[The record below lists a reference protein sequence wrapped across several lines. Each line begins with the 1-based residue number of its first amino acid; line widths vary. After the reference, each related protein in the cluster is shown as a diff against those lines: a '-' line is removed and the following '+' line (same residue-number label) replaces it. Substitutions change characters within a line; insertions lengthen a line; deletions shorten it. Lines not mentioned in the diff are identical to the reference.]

1 MNENYADELDEVSG
15 QSSPLQA
22 KLKLLYRCLGFDE
35 KDLKHEHKR
44 GVLMCGLYDNWREF
58 LRDEVKIK
66 QLKPTKIDWQDWWV
80 KKSRQRHET
89 LAKKNELADD
99 ILFYENLDDLS
110 DWLEVRGSIS
120 TTT

>member
-1 MNENYADELDEVSG
+1 
-15 QSSPLQA
+15 
-22 KLKLLYRCLGFDE
+22 
-35 KDLKHEHKR
+35 
-44 GVLMCGLYDNWREF
+44 MCGLYDNWREF

-80 KKSRQRHET
+80 KKSRQRYET

-99 ILFYENLDDLS
+99 ILFYENLDDLT